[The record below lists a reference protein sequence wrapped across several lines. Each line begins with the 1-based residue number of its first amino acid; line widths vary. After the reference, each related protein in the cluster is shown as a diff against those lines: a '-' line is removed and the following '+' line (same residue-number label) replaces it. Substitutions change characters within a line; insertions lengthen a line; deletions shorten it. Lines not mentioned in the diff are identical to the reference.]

1 MPFWKIYAP
10 ENTFTAEQKK
20 SIAKDVTEGYS
31 ALAGMPKFFV
41 VVVFQEVSAESFYVG
56 GESVDNFVRIVV
68 DHIARVTPVEAR
80 PLVMHLIEQQLA
92 PHIKERGLEWELHID
107 ETPID
112 LWRVQGL
119 PAPPFGSEAEKQWVS
134 DNKATPYDGMVIPDT
149 SPEAMLTLAA
159 LNPALAETAGN

>member
-1 MPFWKIYAP
+1 MPFWKFYTP
-10 ENTFTAEQKK
+10 ENTFTAEQKE
-20 SIAKDVTEGYS
+20 SIAKSLTEGYS
-31 ALAGMPKFFV
+31 ASTGMPKFFV
-41 VVVFQEVSAESFYVG
+41 VVVFQEVPAESFYVG
-56 GESVDNFVRIVV
+56 GESVGNFVRIVV
-68 DHIARVTPVEAR
+68 DHIARVVPVEIR

-119 PAPPFGSEAEKQWVS
+119 PAPPFGSEAEKQWVT
-134 DNKATPYDGMVIPDT
+134 DNKPTPYDGLTIPDT

-159 LNPALAETAGN
+159 LNPALAETAAE

>member
-1 MPFWKIYAP
+1 MPFWKIYTP
-10 ENTFTAEQKK
+10 ENTFTADQKK
-20 SIAKDVTEGYS
+20 SIAKDLTEGYS
-31 ALAGMPKFFV
+31 AAAGMPRFFV
-41 VVVFQEVSAESFYVG
+41 VVVFQEVLAESFYVG

-92 PHIKERGLEWELHID
+92 PHIKERGFEWELHID

-134 DNKATPYDGMVIPDT
+134 DNKATPYHGMVIPDT